1 MKIGLHQIYYD
12 PAQVAKLEPGF
23 IPYDNTSNPNREW
36 AEYHVFETEFQKG
49 TYKKFDF
56 TGFVSWK
63 FGQKSTIPGERFLR
77 FIGENP
83 GADVYFLNPFPMEEL
98 LFRNVWLQG
107 EFYHPGILDFS
118 QRLLER
124 AGYQIDLRSWD
135 EPRDNFAFCNYWAG
149 NARFWEQYMEFT
161 GKLAAILRT
170 GLEARDKNFLHSI
183 ASKTNNFS
191 YIAFIMERM
200 FSVLLTQNGN
210 RLTVRNYTYSRNEL
224 KERFP
229 GFRHFLYYVLN
240 TSAVSLSPLRYI
252 VRKIVLLSRRGKETD

>member
-1 MKIGLHQIYYD
+1 MKIGIHQIYYD

-23 IPYDNTSNPNREW
+23 IPYDNTTNPNREW
-36 AEYHVFETEFQKG
+36 AEYHVFETEFRKG

-77 FIGENP
+77 FIAENP

-118 QRLLER
+118 QRLLAR

-161 GKLAAILRT
+161 GKLAAILRV
-170 GLEARDKNFLHSI
+170 GLDARDKDFLHSI

-200 FSVLLTQNGN
+200 FSVFLSLHTEISAKRYG
-210 RLTVRNYTYSRNEL
+210 YSEQEINSRY
-224 KERFP
+224 P
-229 GFRHFLYYVLN
+229 GFRS
-240 TSAVSLSPLRYI
+240 SAHRLLRTKSLPLKPLRYLTGI
-252 VRKIVLLSRRGKETD
+252 AIKLSRRGKEP

>member
-1 MKIGLHQIYYD
+1 MKIGIHQIYYD
-12 PAQVAKLEPGF
+12 PVQVAKLEPGF

-36 AEYHVFETEFQKG
+36 AEYHVFESEFRRG
-49 TYKKFDF
+49 TFKKFDY

-63 FGQKSTIPGERFLR
+63 FGQKSRVPGERFLR
-77 FIGENP
+77 FIAENP

-118 QRLLER
+118 QRLLAR

-161 GKLAAILRT
+161 GKLAAILRA
-170 GLEARDKNFLHSI
+170 GLDTRDKDFLHSI

-200 FSVLLTQNGN
+200 FSVLLFFHPEISVKRFGYSEQEIDN
-210 RLTVRNYTYSRNEL
+210 RY
-224 KERFP
+224 P
-229 GFRHFLYYVLN
+229 GFRS
-240 TSAVSLSPLRYI
+240 SALRLLRTKSLPVKPLRYLTGI
-252 VRKIVLLSRRGKETD
+252 AIKLSRRGKEP